1 MSRIR
6 SALAAGLI
14 LAGSTVVALAE
25 GRFGPLVTPAQV
37 AEAQANAD
45 ALIVDIRAGRDAAGK
60 TAFENG
66 HIPGAVSAPYGR
78 WRGPDANP
86 GQVPS
91 NEALTT
97 LFRAIGVDGKRPVVV
112 VHQGADETD
121 FGAAARVYWTLKSA
135 GVSQLAIL
143 NGGMNAWV
151 KEGRTVSREAVAP
164 RPSDYTVSLAR
175 TWLATRDDVRA
186 VVDGKANATLID
198 SRPEA
203 FYKGETAHAAASRP
217 GTLPHAKLFTH
228 SRWFTAG
235 PTTID
240 AGAAEK
246 LLADSG
252 FKRDATLVSFCNTGH
267 WAATNWFALSE
278 LAGAANV
285 KLYPE
290 SMVDW
295 SNAGLPMANTPG
307 LAQNLWKQIKGWF

>member
-6 SALAAGLI
+6 SVVAAGLI
-14 LAGSTVVALAE
+14 LAGSAASALAQA
-25 GRFGPLVTPAQV
+25 GFGPLVSPAQV
-37 AEAQANAD
+37 AEAQTASD
-45 ALIVDIRAGRDAAGK
+45 ALVLDIRAGRDAAGK

-66 HIPGAVSAPYGR
+66 HIPGAVPAPYGR
-78 WRGPDANP
+78 WRGPDNNP
-86 GQVPS
+86 GQVP
-91 NEALTT
+91 NDEALTA
-97 LFRAIGVDGKRPVVV
+97 LFRSIGIDGKRPVVV

-151 KEGRTVSREAVAP
+151 KDGREVSRQPVAP
-164 RPSDYTVSLAR
+164 RTSDYTVALSR
-175 TWLATRDDVRA
+175 KWLATRDEVRA
-186 VVDGKANATLID
+186 VVDGKSNATLID

-203 FYKGETAHAAASRP
+203 FYKGETAHVAASRP

-228 SRWFTAG
+228 SRWFTSG
-235 PTTID
+235 PTAID
-240 AGAAEK
+240 PASAQK

-252 FKRDATLVSFCNTGH
+252 FKKDATLVSFCNTGH

-278 LAGAANV
+278 LAGAENV

-295 SNAGLPMANTPG
+295 SNAGLPMANVPG
-307 LAQNLWKQIKGWF
+307 LMQNLWKQVKGWF